1 MNKMDLYAISDLVLQ
16 KLNQLDRE
24 DIHGNIEKG
33 LLESYIK
40 HLMEIQNKILIQAYA
55 DSVFGRILQTIF
67 YKTVNELS
75 KKEPNLNKLLKTMK
89 PIEDFMRDKI
99 GYDEKEIDRR
109 VIMSDE
115 DIQSDL
121 DTLEEEIKEWLKEMP
136 KVALA
141 SEIKEDLDELKEQY
155 EKIKVGN
162 KWIK

>member
-1 MNKMDLYAISDLVLQ
+1 MDLYAISDLVLQ

-24 DIHGNIEKG
+24 DIHGHVEKG

-40 HLMEIQNKILIQAYA
+40 HLIEIQNKILIQAYA
-55 DSVFGRILQTIF
+55 DSVFRGILQTIF

-75 KKEPNLNKLLKTMK
+75 KKEPNLNKLLNTMK

-99 GYDEKEIDRR
+99 GCDEKEIDRR
-109 VIMSDE
+109 VIMSDK

-121 DTLEEEIKEWLKEMP
+121 DTLEKEIREWFKEMP

-155 EKIKVGN
+155 EKIKVDN
-162 KWIK
+162 KWVK